1 MTPAPN
7 LPATLAKLERA
18 AIEGGMHLIHDG
30 RHVKVSPIVPPG
42 WFRIAGCVRDAYEE
56 TDRTAGCCDIDRI
69 GGVAA

>member
-7 LPATLAKLERA
+7 LHATLAELERA
-18 AIEGGMHLIHDG
+18 AIEGGMHL
-30 RHVKVSPIVPPG
+30 
-42 WFRIAGCVRDAYEE
+42 AYEE